1 MSIIGDSI
9 FPKMPI
15 MVYISTMS
23 KRKPDPKSPLRNKFR
38 LQQHRY
44 GENRRGYGKGY
55 TAEEIQFFID
65 HNQKTANGRY
75 EFTDVLVAQKMGI
88 SLATVQYL
96 RRKFNMVMRMRVS
109 QDKLL
114 EYMVMSEKTLSEM
127 CHAQSEAV
135 PVLS

>member
-1 MSIIGDSI
+1 MNENL
-9 FPKMPI
+9 FPKMTN
-15 MVYISTMS
+15 MVYISSMS

-55 TAEEIQFFID
+55 TTEEIQFFID
-65 HNQKTANGRY
+65 HNQKSPNGRY
-75 EFTDVLVAQKMGI
+75 EFTDVQVAQKMGI

-96 RRKFNMVMRMRVS
+96 RRKFNMIQRMQIPLAS
-109 QDKLL
+109 LL
-114 EYMVMSEKTLSEM
+114 DYMVLSEKTLSEM
-127 CHAQSEAV
+127 CRAQVSAV

>member
-1 MSIIGDSI
+1 MSEIL
-9 FPKMPI
+9 FPKMTI

-55 TAEEIQFFID
+55 TTEEIQFFID
-65 HNQKTANGRY
+65 HNRKAENGRY
-75 EFTDVLVAQKMGI
+75 EFTDVQVAQKMGI

-96 RRKFNMVMRMRVS
+96 RRKFNMIQRMQIPLGNV
-109 QDKLL
+109 L
-114 EYMVMSEKTLSEM
+114 EYMILSEKTLSEM
-127 CHAQSEAV
+127 CRAQTLAV
-135 PVLS
+135 PV